1 MATTYGERLQ
11 TALKHARKSVA
22 DLARHLVGPE
32 GDRGVSPS
40 SVHQVLRGQ
49 TKAHT
54 AENCVRAARFLQVD
68 PFWLATGEGPMLA
81 QVSTALLA
89 QEPLPPPYTCSD
101 EAALTS
107 LRALLQRLP
116 PEARAIAA
124 DILSGWARGGGEDD
138 RSQVLLGLAAAQ
150 PKRQAAG
157 GITRM

>member
-11 TALKHARKSVA
+11 TALTHAQKSVA

-68 PFWLATGEGPMLA
+68 PFWLATGEGSMAA
-81 QVSTALLA
+81 QAPAAVIA
-89 QEPLPPPYTCSD
+89 QERRSPYGCGD
-101 EAALTS
+101 AEALTT

-157 GITRM
+157 GLTRM